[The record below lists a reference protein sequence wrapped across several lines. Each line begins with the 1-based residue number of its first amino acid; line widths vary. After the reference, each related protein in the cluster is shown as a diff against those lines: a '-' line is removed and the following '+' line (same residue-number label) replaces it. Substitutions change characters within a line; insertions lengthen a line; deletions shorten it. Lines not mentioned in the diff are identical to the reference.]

1 MAEFIKKIKTLN
13 NEIIIKLLHE
23 RFNNAQTQNDT
34 KLLTVSFV
42 FYIENNIEIA
52 LCYWFNP

>member
-52 LCYWFNP
+52 LCY